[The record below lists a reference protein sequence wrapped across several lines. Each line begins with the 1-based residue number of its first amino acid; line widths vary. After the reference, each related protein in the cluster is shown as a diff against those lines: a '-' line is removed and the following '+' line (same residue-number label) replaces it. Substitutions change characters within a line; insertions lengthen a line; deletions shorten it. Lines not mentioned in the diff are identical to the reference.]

1 MRIRATVAAVTGA
14 LALSAL
20 AVPAAQAAGGSSYGK
35 DDVQKAAA
43 AAQAASGKTAFTGAT
58 ADADG
63 VPYPLN
69 ITFSAVKINNG
80 KPIVAGTTNRVSVP
94 VTYQVTHDADFDVTA
109 PDVFLDV
116 EIYRGTSYDS
126 PVNLLWGDDWPTC
139 TATSSTVAS
148 CKGTLDVRPGQQL
161 NNVDATSWKA
171 GGYVIDFNDQLGVD
185 IDDIDW
191 SKVGYA
197 EQDNLATTK
206 LQRFSKLTVNA
217 SPEPVKKGKTITV
230 TGKLTRAN
238 WDDNKYHGY
247 TGQPV
252 KLQFRKK
259 NSSTYTTLKTI
270 KSSSTGTLKTT
281 VKASAD
287 GYFRYSFAGTSTT
300 PAVNAAGDFVDVK

>member
-1 MRIRATVAAVTGA
+1 MRVYATVAAVTGA

-20 AVPAAQAAGGSSYGK
+20 AVPAAQAAGGSSFTK
-35 DDVQKAAA
+35 EDIQKVAR
-43 AAQAASGKTAFTGAT
+43 AASGKTAFTGST
-58 ADADG
+58 ADPG
-63 VPYPLN
+63 EPYPLDL
-69 ITFSAVKINNG
+69 TFSSVKINNG

-94 VTYQVTHDADFDVTA
+94 VTYKVTHSADLDITA

-116 EIYRGTSYDS
+116 DIYRGASYADA
-126 PVNLLWGDDWPTC
+126 VNRLWGDDWPTC
-139 TATSSTVAS
+139 TVTSSTTAT
-148 CKGTLDVRPGQQL
+148 CKGTIDVYPAEEL
-161 NNVDATSWKA
+161 NNVDATTWKA
-171 GGYVIDFNDQLGVD
+171 GGYVYDFNDQLGLEFE
-185 IDDIDW
+185 DIDW

-197 EQDNLATTK
+197 EQDGLATTK
-206 LQRFSKLTVNA
+206 LQRYSKLTVNA

-230 TGKLTRAN
+230 TGKLSRAN

-259 NSSTYTTLKTI
+259 GSSTYTTLKTI
-270 KSSSTGTLKTT
+270 KTSSTGTLKTT

-300 PAVNAAGDFVDVK
+300 PAVTTAGDYVDVK